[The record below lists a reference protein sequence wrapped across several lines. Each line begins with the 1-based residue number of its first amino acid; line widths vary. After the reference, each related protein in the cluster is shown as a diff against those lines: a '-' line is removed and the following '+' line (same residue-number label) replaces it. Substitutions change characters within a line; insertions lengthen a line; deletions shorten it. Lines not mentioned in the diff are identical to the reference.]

1 MNARVTFVALF
12 ALLSAG
18 SNVWAATAFTG
29 LHAFGDSLLDAG
41 DSPSAVTSIYKILGG
56 NCDVSH
62 PCPPYEGGRLSNG
75 PVASEYMAESLFPGG
90 VTSTNF
96 RSYAVGGATSGIG
109 NSGDEGSA
117 TESGIFNLP
126 GMKQQLEHYMSAE
139 ESGGVA
145 DPNALYLVWGGG
157 GDYLTHNSPV
167 AAAQNI
173 GGYVNTLATAGARHI
188 LVPNLVDLGHT
199 PLARSEGEELEA
211 RAYSLV
217 FNTELATQLGSASS
231 NFPTTDIYQFD
242 TYSFQNDII
251 QNPVNYGFTDV
262 QDPCV
267 SLLVFSCDNPDG
279 HLYWDSVHPT
289 TRAHALLAS
298 AFISAVPEPQVT
310 AMFIAGLFILGF
322 AAYRQRNLGAD
333 A

>member
-1 MNARVTFVALF
+1 MKRRMTFAALF
-12 ALLSAG
+12 ALLSAAG
-18 SNVWAATAFTG
+18 GAWAVPVSG
-29 LHAFGDSLLDAG
+29 LVTFGDSLLDAG
-41 DSPSAVTSIYKILGG
+41 DSPFAVTSIYKILGG
-56 NCDVSH
+56 HCDVSH

-117 TESGIFNLP
+117 TESGTFNLP
-126 GMKQQLEHYMSAE
+126 GIKQELELYMSD
-139 ESGGVA
+139 SGGNA

-173 GGYVNTLATAGARHI
+173 GSYVNTLATAGARHI

-199 PLARSEGEELEA
+199 PLARSEGEEFEA

-310 AMFIAGLFILGF
+310 AMFIAGLFVLGF
-322 AAYRQRNLGAD
+322 AAYRQRNLD
-333 A
+333 AHA